1 MPSKVLLSAKKWI
14 VHFEGQKTIKGFA
27 VGEEKF
33 RFFFHSPDKQT
44 NKQTNKEQQRRACC
58 DIYLPGLLMLTADT
72 SAKSLWLK

>member
-33 RFFFHSPDKQT
+33 RFFFSQSRQT
-44 NKQTNKEQQRRACC
+44 NKQTNKQR
-58 DIYLPGLLMLTADT
+58 TT
-72 SAKSLWLK
+72 KKSLL